1 MISETVLA
9 GALQLVLNPAI
20 YAYIALGLVLGTIV
34 GALPGLTTV
43 LAMSLL
49 LPISFFLDPLLG
61 IPFLIGVYKGGIYGG
76 SIPAVLVG
84 IPGTGASIPTT
95 FEGPALT
102 RQGKGRKG
110 LEMSLYSS
118 IFGDLSS
125 DVVTFLL
132 LAPVAAVALLI
143 GPPEQ
148 FAVIVFSLVLLSVAS
163 GGSPVKGMLMTG
175 LGLLLATVGQ
185 EPINGLDRLTLGV
198 YELSGGIGLVPMMLG
213 LFAVSEVLLNL
224 ENRTRS
230 LVSDKVDLKRI
241 GERLRWSELWASRRT
256 LVRSTFIGTML
267 GIIPGV
273 GQVIAAFLGYNAAR
287 KASKTPENYG
297 KGELDGIAGS
307 EAANN
312 AVNGPT
318 LIPLLTLGIPGDK
331 VTAILLGAFVA
342 QGLSPGPRM
351 IETQGELVYAIL
363 LTMIIANLMLLVV
376 GYLFM
381 GWFAR
386 LATIGKSSLLPMI
399 LMFALLGTYIARSN
413 EFDLSVMLVF
423 GVVGY
428 LLRKFDFDLAP
439 LVIAFI
445 LCPVLEKTLGQSI
458 IMSRGA
464 LGEFLF
470 LDRPIA
476 GVFLVL
482 TVLMLCARKAI
493 VGPVSRRFRKLVG
506 VSNMP

>member
-1 MISETVLA
+1 MTAQLLLDSF
-9 GALQLVLNPAI
+9 QLVLQPEI

-84 IPGTGASIPTT
+84 IPGTGASIPTS

-110 LEMSLYSS
+110 LEMSLFASV
-118 IFGDLSS
+118 FGDISS
-125 DVVTFLL
+125 DVVAFIL

-148 FAVIVFSLVLLSVAS
+148 FAVIIFSLVLLSLAT
-163 GGSPVKGMLMTG
+163 GGSAVKGLLMTG
-175 LGLLLATVGQ
+175 LGLILATVGQ
-185 EPINGLDRLTLGV
+185 DPIDGVSRLTFGI
-198 YELSGGIGLVPMMLG
+198 YELSGGISLVPMMLG
-213 LFAVSEVLLNL
+213 VFAVSEVMINL
-224 ENRTRS
+224 ESRTKS
-230 LVSDKVDLKRI
+230 LVSDKIDLKAI
-241 GERLRWSELWASRRT
+241 GARLQWNELWKSRRT
-256 LVRSTFIGTML
+256 IVRSTFIGTML
-267 GIIPGV
+267 GIVPGV
-273 GQVIAAFLGYNAAR
+273 GQVVAAFLGYNAAR
-287 KASKTPENYG
+287 RASKTPENFG
-297 KGELDGIAGS
+297 KGELDGIAGA

-351 IETQGELVYAIL
+351 IEQQGELVYAIL
-363 LTMIIANLMLLVV
+363 ITMVIANLMLLAI

-381 GWFAR
+381 GFFAR
-386 LATIGKSSLLPMI
+386 LATISKSSLLPLI
-399 LMFALLGTYIARSN
+399 LMFALLGTYISRSN
-413 EFDLSVMLVF
+413 GFDLSVMLVF
-423 GVVGY
+423 GLVGY
-428 LLRKFDFDLAP
+428 LLRKLDFDLSP
-439 LVIAFI
+439 FIIAFI
-445 LCPVLEKTLGQSI
+445 LCPVLEKTLGQTV
-458 IMSRGA
+458 IMSRGSM
-464 LGEFLF
+464 LHFLF
-470 LDRPIA
+470 IDRPIA
-476 GVFLVL
+476 GAFLIV
-482 TVLMLCARKAI
+482 TFAMLFTRKALM
-493 VGPVSRRFRKLVG
+493 GGVSRKFRRLIG
-506 VSNMP
+506 FSNGP